1 MPDKNPGKTSR
12 FTDGLFE
19 SFPRPTELY
28 VEVVD
33 PLLGVT

>member
-1 MPDKNPGKTSR
+1 MPDKNPGKTHLDSLMD
-12 FTDGLFE
+12 FLNLE
-19 SFPRPTELY
+19 RPTELY